1 MSAPQSSS
9 CQANLFLSDFKL
21 SVEQPELGKGEPLVR
36 NQFKS
41 GSVYLSGPLHI
52 PGLQLLIDGIVDPE
66 IDVSPPV
73 VLLLRRRHIGHSTL
87 VCFSDGFHIA
97 FTLRQANEVEP
108 SIKVHGVLLHLLLIL
123 ELPLADDDILNA
135 CTLTKLLL
143 VDRIRLVQV
152 RTLLLIHVVE
162 CILVD
167 HPRPIMLLLVLLK
180 LGKCDKQLLV
190 HVLFPK
196 ELDGSLIDGPGTV
209 QLLVS
214 QLKLYVSE
222 PGLLVRLPLHPA
234 LKHCPGA
241 RDVVQHLLHVC
252 VLVPELGGAGQ
263 DGDSSVPQV
272 PCVVHLFVPHL
283 TFCVLQPQPY
293 VTMINIKGTLVH
305 RTTTVKLPL

>member
-41 GSVYLSGPLHI
+41 GSVHLSGPLHI

-73 VLLLRRRHIGHSTL
+73 VLLLRRRHIGHSAL

-108 SIKVHGVLLHLLLIL
+108 SIKVHGVLLLLIL

-152 RTLLLIHVVE
+152 RTLLLVHVVE
-162 CILVD
+162 CILVN

-180 LGKCDKQLLV
+180 LGECDEQLLV

-209 QLLVS
+209 DEPMALLEPGKPDPVPRLRVNIDKFLIDEPGPVQLLVA

-222 PGLLVRLPLHPA
+222 PGLL
-234 LKHCPGA
+234 
-241 RDVVQHLLHVC
+241 
-252 VLVPELGGAGQ
+252 
-263 DGDSSVPQV
+263 
-272 PCVVHLFVPHL
+272 
-283 TFCVLQPQPY
+283 
-293 VTMINIKGTLVH
+293 I
-305 RTTTVKLPL
+305 